1 MPFTARRRRPP
12 GAWLVAAL
20 ALLLGGACSSSS
32 KDEGRFVVGFAQVE
46 SDDPWRAAQTQS
58 LRDEAARRGI
68 DLLVTDAQGQTAKQ
82 LSDVEDLIAREV
94 SVILLAPREYAG
106 LAPALA
112 SAREAGIPVILLDRE
127 AAGRPGQDY
136 VTFVG
141 SNFAEQGRRAAEWLV
156 RETNGD
162 AQIVELSGTTGASVS
177 ADRARG
183 FREGIAGH
191 PKMRIIA
198 SRSGDFSRATGQQV
212 LQEIAQ
218 TRGAQITAVYAH
230 NDEMALGAIQ
240 ALIGAGRRPGQ
251 DVKLVSIDGER
262 AALEAIEQGDLGA
275 TVESSPHFGPVA
287 FEVIAKVRRGEPVPP
302 RIVLTDR
309 FFDKSNASRFK
320 ADAY

>member
-20 ALLLGGACSSSS
+20 ALLLGAACSNSR
-32 KDEGRFVVGFAQVE
+32 DEGRFVVGFSQME

-68 DLLVTDAQGQTAKQ
+68 DLVVTDAQGQTAKQ

-94 SVILLAPREYAG
+94 SVILLAPREYTG

-162 AQIVELSGTTGASVS
+162 AQIVELSGTPGASVS

-198 SRSGDFSRATGQQV
+198 TRSGDFSRTTGQQV

-218 TRGAQITAVYAH
+218 TRGSQITAVYAH

-287 FEVIAKVRRGEPVPP
+287 FEAVAKVRRGEPVPP

-309 FFDKSNASRFK
+309 LFDKSNASRFK